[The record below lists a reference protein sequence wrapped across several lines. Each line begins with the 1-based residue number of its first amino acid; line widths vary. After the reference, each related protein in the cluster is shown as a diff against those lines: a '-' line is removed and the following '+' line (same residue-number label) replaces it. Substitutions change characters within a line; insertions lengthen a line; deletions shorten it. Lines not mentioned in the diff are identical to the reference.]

1 MLQTNDS
8 DSRRTLHPVR
18 SSAAARHAAVVCVF
32 LFALGFPG
40 RLADMVGG
48 GRLSML
54 IQYAVF
60 ALQIVFM
67 LITSGSDLM
76 DMKLL
81 DLKKEY
87 TPVYLLLGVFF
98 VTSMLVT
105 HDFASQLIACL
116 RFTVTGLFALWIVQW
131 YDVKHILKFTFWA
144 QSVIV
149 LLCLLF
155 MFIPSQGWQVVDG
168 ARSFVGIFPGKNVCG
183 AQLAFGLTMQ
193 VALLRL
199 YWADGEQPGVFFYLI
214 MLCQL
219 MMLVLSR
226 AMGSLISAGVP
237 IAALLLLRD
246 RPGLQGRRGLS
257 RLPLGWIYVLGSVGF
272 LFFALNLMP
281 LAEPLLEALGKDT
294 TLTGRIPMW
303 EQHIANMLSSH
314 TFTGYGFGMFWENT
328 EVVEVFHAA
337 FDENS
342 WAGTMTTGA
351 HNEVIELW
359 LDVGLIGIG
368 VYFFMLLAAFR
379 RVRDIPD
386 DAYAFCLA
394 VMLGVFIKGLTER
407 THSTASYWTLYL
419 FLTCGLALKP
429 RPQQNVPPLRE

>member
-1 MLQTNDS
+1 MPTPPLFP
-8 DSRRTLHPVR
+8 RRTLQQERP
-18 SSAAARHAAVVCVF
+18 SAVARHAAVLCVF

-40 RLADMVGG
+40 KLADMLGG
-48 GRLSML
+48 GKLSML

-67 LITSGSDLM
+67 LITSGDNLM

-98 VTSMLVT
+98 VTSMLVP
-105 HDFASQLIACL
+105 HDITSQLIACL
-116 RFTVTGLFALWIVQW
+116 RFTVTGLFALWIIQW
-131 YDVKHILKFTFWA
+131 YDVKHILRFTCRA

-155 MFIPSQGWQVVDG
+155 MFIPARGWAMVDG
-168 ARSFVGIFPGKNVCG
+168 VRSFVGIFPGKNVCG
-183 AQLAFGLTMQ
+183 AEIAFGLTMQ

-199 YWADGEQPGVFFYLI
+199 YWADGEQPGLLFYLM

-219 MMLVLSR
+219 VMLVLSR
-226 AMGSLISAGVP
+226 AMGSLISAGLP
-237 IAALLLLRD
+237 IAALLLYRGERSFLR
-246 RPGLQGRRGLS
+246 RI
-257 RLPLGWIYVLGSVGF
+257 PLGWLYVLGSVGF

-281 LAEPLLEALGKDT
+281 LAEPLLTAMGKDA
-294 TLTGRIPMW
+294 TLTGRVPMW
-303 EQHIANMLSSH
+303 QQHVSNMLSSH
-314 TFTGYGFGMFWENT
+314 TFTGYGFGMFWENK
-328 EVVEVFHAA
+328 EAVAVFHAA

-342 WAGTMTTGA
+342 WAGSMTTGA
-351 HNEVIELW
+351 HNEIIELW

-368 VYFFMLLAAFR
+368 VYLFMLLCAFR
-379 RVRDIPD
+379 RMKSMPE
-386 DAYAFCLA
+386 DAYIFCLA
-394 VMLGVFIKGLTER
+394 LMLGAFIKGLTER

-419 FLTCGLALKP
+419 FLACGLALKSAASP
-429 RPQQNVPPLRE
+429 SPSLQE